1 MTNAQTIDA
10 DTLAPHIFGAGEPLL
25 CLGFAEPANSAL
37 LQQLS
42 ASRQIFATP
51 AHSAAAA
58 LQTPATAKFTVL
70 AKSSEIGAA
79 LALAAAHPDEIEA
92 LVLLAPSKAAFEENS
107 DRLAEAKVQILV
119 LAGTLD
125 AEGGE
130 AATAFKQKLRACHLV
145 YVYDAGRDMDTE
157 RPEAVAKVTRDFL
170 TRRDKFLVSNSDGR
184 ITA

>member
-1 MTNAQTIDA
+1 MTNARTIEA
-10 DTLAPHIFGAGEPLL
+10 TLAPHVFGKGEPLL
-25 CLGFAEPANSAL
+25 CLGFADPAGSAL

-51 AHSAAAA
+51 AHSATAA
-58 LQTPATAKFTVL
+58 LQTPATGKFTVL
-70 AKSSEIGAA
+70 ARSSEIGAA

-92 LVLLAPSKAAFEENS
+92 LVLLAPSKAAFNENG
-107 DRLAEAKVQILV
+107 DRLGEAKVQILV

-125 AEGGE
+125 GESGE
-130 AATAFKQKLRACHLV
+130 AATAFKQKLPACHLV
-145 YVYDAGRDMDTE
+145 YVYDAGRDMDAE

-170 TRRDKFLVSNSDGR
+170 TRRDKFLVSNADGR